1 MASSNIRKPFLKLL
15 PIQIAAITAGS
26 VNSLIDTLLL
36 VI

>member
-15 PIQIAAITAGS
+15 PIQIAVITAGS